1 MRVVI
6 DTNVLLASLRSK
18 SGASN
23 AIAQLID
30 QRRVTPIISVPLMFE
45 YEEVFHRPDSL
56 PHLSPQEIDTF
67 LDYFVSLAV
76 EQRIFFLWRPLLTDS
91 DDDMLLELA
100 VAAQA
105 DYLVTHNVRDFL
117 PARARFGVRI
127 VTPGE
132 FMRAFR
138 SYQTP

>member
-18 SGASN
+18 TGASF
-23 AIAQLID
+23 AITQLID
-30 QRRVTPIISVPLMFE
+30 QHRVTPVVSVPLMFE

-56 PHLSPQEIDTF
+56 PHLSPREIDTF
-67 LDYFVSLAV
+67 LDYFASLAV
-76 EQRIFFLWRPLLTDS
+76 EQRIFFLWRPLLPDS
-91 DDDMLLELA
+91 DDDMVLELA

-105 DYLVTHNVRDFL
+105 DYLVTHNVRDFS
-117 PARARFGVRI
+117 PAPAAFGLRI

-132 FMRAFR
+132 FQRAYR
-138 SYQTP
+138 ASQTP